1 MRKKLS
7 MYFSRTIWDVTF
19 IQWKCKVYL
28 HIWVS
33 TQVVEEDT
41 NQMLHSML
49 WSIMH
54 GCIVVV
60 MVPITAIGRQTS
72 AQFRRVLK
80 DLHCGVFVSMLEI
93 FLEFGRCTAH
103 GLLFIL
109 LILLH
114 CYLFWLW
121 PFTNVWARKQ
131 GRQYYFFYHGCR
143 VVNPCSLREI
153 REERHTYNSLVLQHH
168 KIHFYPKFR
177 RLNFALSQF
186 E

>member
-1 MRKKLS
+1 MSLS
-7 MYFSRTIWDVTF
+7 FSENNA
-19 IQWKCKVYL
+19 KYCSSSSELYL
-28 HIWVS
+28 HILVS
-33 TQVVEEDT
+33 TQVVEKDT

-60 MVPITAIGRQTS
+60 MVSITAIGLQTS
-72 AQFRRVLK
+72 SQFRRVLK
-80 DLHCGVFVSMLEI
+80 DLHCGVFVSMLEV

-103 GLLFIL
+103 I
-109 LILLH
+109 
-114 CYLFWLW
+114 
-121 PFTNVWARKQ
+121 FTLQSHFDNYCW
-131 GRQYYFFYHGCR
+131 YFFIVTSSDSDLSLTCERESKEGSTTMGG

-177 RLNFALSQF
+177 RLNFALL
-186 E
+186 